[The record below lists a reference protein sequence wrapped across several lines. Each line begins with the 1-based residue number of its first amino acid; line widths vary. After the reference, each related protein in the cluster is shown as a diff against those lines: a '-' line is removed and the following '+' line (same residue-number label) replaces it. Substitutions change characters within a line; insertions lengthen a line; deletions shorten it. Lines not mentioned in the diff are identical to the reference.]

1 MTRNIA
7 LALTT
12 ALALAAGANASV
24 TFQFADP
31 SGGNQVT
38 HVANGAGAGLGLLT
52 YDTSAN
58 IDFFV
63 DGSGEGLPSPSFL
76 GAHLEINF
84 VLGTGTVLGSGD
96 IIIPVTGTFTIY
108 QGTGMSRVDILTG
121 TTLPSG
127 AGAFFQIG
135 STQAILFSDP
145 EGFAYT
151 AGPALTPSLGGNTL
165 LDPQEAVFTI
175 TDLTLAQGLTSILGP
190 NGVVN
195 SFTANTSFSGNAAI
209 PTPGALALVGLGGLV
224 AVRRRR

>member
-1 MTRNIA
+1 MTRSIA

-12 ALALAAGANASV
+12 ALTLAAAANASV

-31 SGGNQVT
+31 TGGNQVT
-38 HVANGAGAGLGLLT
+38 HVANGAGAGLGLMT

-63 DGSGEGLPSPSFL
+63 DGSGSGLGSPSFL

-84 VLGTGTVLGSGD
+84 VLGAGTVLGSGD

-108 QGTGMSRVDILTG
+108 QGSGMSRVDILTG

-127 AGAFFQIG
+127 SGAFFQVG

-151 AGPALTPSLGGNTL
+151 AGPALTPSLAGNSL
-165 LDPQEAVFTI
+165 VDPQEAVFTI
-175 TDLTLAQGLTSILGP
+175 TDLNLTSAASLLGAG
-190 NGVVN
+190 GVVN
-195 SFTANTSFSGNAAI
+195 SFTANTSFSGNANI
-209 PTPGALALVGLGGLV
+209 PTPGAMALVGLGGLV

>member
-12 ALALAAGANASV
+12 VLALAAGANASV

-31 SGGNQVT
+31 TGGNQLT
-38 HVANGAGAGLGLLT
+38 HVANGAGVGLGQMT

-63 DGSGEGLPSPSFL
+63 DGSGQALPSPSFL
-76 GAHLEINF
+76 GAHMEVNF
-84 VLGTGTVLGSGD
+84 VLGTGVVLPGGT
-96 IIIPVTGTFTIY
+96 IQIPVTGTFTIY
-108 QGTGMSRVDILTG
+108 QGQGMTRVDILTG

-127 AGAFFQIG
+127 TGAFFQVG
-135 STQAILFSDP
+135 STQSILFSDTN
-145 EGFAYT
+145 GFSYT
-151 AGPALTPSLGGNTL
+151 AGAALTPFLNGNSFVN
-165 LDPQEAVFTI
+165 PQEAVFTV
-175 TDLTLAQGLTSILGP
+175 TDLTLTTAASLLGA

-209 PTPGALALVGLGGLV
+209 PTPGAMALLGLGGIV